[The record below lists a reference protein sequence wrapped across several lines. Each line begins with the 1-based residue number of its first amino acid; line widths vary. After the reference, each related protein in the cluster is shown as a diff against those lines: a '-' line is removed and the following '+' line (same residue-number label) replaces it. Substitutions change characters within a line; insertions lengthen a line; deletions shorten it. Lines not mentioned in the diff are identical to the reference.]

1 MTNLAKF
8 LRIACLGGGVLG
20 LSACAVATDLI
31 NQGRPYA
38 ARTAAE
44 LVQAECALPISERKL
59 NAEAVAALLLAAG
72 SPALFNLD
80 CQGDGQKDF

>member
-44 LVQAECALPISERKL
+44 LAQAECALPVVERQL

-72 SPALFNLD
+72 SPALFTLD
-80 CQGDGQKDF
+80 CDGDGQKDF

>member
-1 MTNLAKF
+1 MTNLASF
-8 LRIACLGGGVLG
+8 MLIACIVGG

-44 LVQAECALPISERKL
+44 LVQAECALPIRERKL
-59 NAEAVAALLLAAG
+59 NAEAVSARLLASG
-72 SPALFNLD
+72 SPALFTLD
-80 CQGDGQKDF
+80 CDGDGQKDF

>member
-8 LRIACLGGGVLG
+8 MIIACLGVGA
-20 LSACAVATDLI
+20 SACAVATDLI

-44 LVQAECALPISERKL
+44 LVQAECALPVVERKL
-59 NAEAVAALLLAAG
+59 NDEAVAALLLASN
-72 SPALFNLD
+72 SPALFTLD
-80 CQGDGQKDF
+80 CDGDGQKDF